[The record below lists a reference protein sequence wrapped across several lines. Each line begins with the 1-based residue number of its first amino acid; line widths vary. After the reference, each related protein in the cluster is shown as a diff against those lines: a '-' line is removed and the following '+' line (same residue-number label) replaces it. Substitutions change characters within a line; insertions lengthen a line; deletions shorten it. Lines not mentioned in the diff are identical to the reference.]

1 MGKKTKAVIGLL
13 VSGIT
18 DSFTVSVCRGAM
30 KRRRMQG
37 LPCDSAGKVFG
48 QGFCQNVKK

>member
-30 KRRRMQG
+30 KGGGCRDYPG
-37 LPCDSAGKVFG
+37 DSAGKVFG
-48 QGFCQNVKK
+48 QGFVRT